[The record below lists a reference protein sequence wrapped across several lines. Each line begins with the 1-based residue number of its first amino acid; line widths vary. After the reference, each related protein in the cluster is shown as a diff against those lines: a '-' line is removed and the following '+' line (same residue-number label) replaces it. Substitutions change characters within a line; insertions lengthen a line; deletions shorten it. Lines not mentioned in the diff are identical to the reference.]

1 MTAAV
6 RTTLD
11 TVRTLIKGSLE
22 HPALL
27 DRLGDEE
34 DFARAGIGS
43 GELIRIALSLEDEL
57 GRPLQDEEL
66 LGLTSVRAVASLI
79 GAEAN

>member
-6 RTTLD
+6 RTLD
-11 TVRTLIKGSLE
+11 DVRDLIKASLD

-27 DRLGDEE
+27 DRLGDED
-34 DFARAGIGS
+34 DFAQAGIGS
-43 GELIRIALSLEDEL
+43 GEMIRIALSLEEEL
-57 GRPLQDEEL
+57 RRPLLDDEL
-66 LGLTSVRAVASLI
+66 LGLTSVAAVAALI

>member
-6 RTTLD
+6 RALD
-11 TVRTLIKGSLE
+11 AVRTLIKGSLE
-22 HPALL
+22 HPSLL

-34 DFARAGIGS
+34 DFAQAGIGS

-66 LGLTSVRAVASLI
+66 LGLTSVRAVAALI